1 MKDKGIFQRV
11 FRYDMRVG
19 VWQVRY
25 RYGIAGIFLIIF
37 IQSTIQ
43 KFHSNDMEIQYWD
56 VLYAMFEG
64 IQPSVPGRGEQFDLP
79 VLLIVFELLMFFI
92 VGNYSRADV
101 FGYGRHVLLA
111 AKSKRTWWLSK
122 CVWVIGNILLYY
134 ALAGALLVSM
144 VFLNNPSIR
153 FGLSSSCLYAQT
165 GRNATMFLGNL
176 VFLPILTSVMIG
188 LLQMLVGFVTKPIF
202 GYASVIALLVISS
215 YSESQW
221 LAGNY
226 LMMLRNRFMVSEGV
240 GFAFGVVYQCIL
252 IGLIVLIGVIWMNKK
267 DVLEGGGMS

>member
-43 KFHSNDMEIQYWD
+43 KFHSNDMEVQYWD

-64 IQPSVPGRGEQFDLP
+64 IQPFVPGRGEQFDLP

-92 VGNYSRADV
+92 VGNYSRADI

-122 CVWVIGNILLYY
+122 CVWVIGNIL
-134 ALAGALLVSM
+134 
-144 VFLNNPSIR
+144 
-153 FGLSSSCLYAQT
+153 
-165 GRNATMFLGNL
+165 
-176 VFLPILTSVMIG
+176 
-188 LLQMLVGFVTKPIF
+188 
-202 GYASVIALLVISS
+202 
-215 YSESQW
+215 
-221 LAGNY
+221 
-226 LMMLRNRFMVSEGV
+226 
-240 GFAFGVVYQCIL
+240 
-252 IGLIVLIGVIWMNKK
+252 
-267 DVLEGGGMS
+267 

>member
-1 MKDKGIFQRV
+1 
-11 FRYDMRVG
+11 MRVG
-19 VWQVRY
+19 NWEY
-25 RYGIAGIFLIIF
+25 SFILCAGR
-37 IQSTIQ
+37 S
-43 KFHSNDMEIQYWD
+43 
-56 VLYAMFEG
+56 A
-64 IQPSVPGRGEQFDLP
+64 
-79 VLLIVFELLMFFI
+79 
-92 VGNYSRADV
+92 VGQH
-101 FGYGRHVLLA
+101 G
-111 AKSKRTWWLSK
+111 
-122 CVWVIGNILLYY
+122 
-134 ALAGALLVSM
+134 
-144 VFLNNPSIR
+144 FLNNPSIR